1 MIALENDTPKT
12 HTHTNRKT
20 KNKLRL
26 KGKVNWKC
34 ENVLLFHVELD
45 IMILVCDI
53 IWESEF
59 NDGVRT
65 FYYDERL
72 KLLTARVFSFNFSFY
87 PKCSLLKPF

>member
-1 MIALENDTPKT
+1 MTPPKN
-12 HTHTNRKT
+12 THTNRKT

-26 KGKVNWKC
+26 KGKVNRKR
-34 ENVLLFHVELD
+34 ENVLLFHVELA

-65 FYYDERL
+65 FYYDERF
-72 KLLTARVFSFNFSFY
+72 KLLTARVFFFNFSIY
-87 PKCSLLKPF
+87 PKCPLLKPF